1 MADEEQKH
9 PHNQPRTF
17 MQKLSLFL
25 PLIIFGSLAI
35 FFLLQLTSGR
45 NAQDLPSVLIGK
57 QAPSLSMA
65 AIEGSG
71 VPALNDA
78 AISGKVTLV
87 NVWASWCVPCRQEH
101 PFLLELSK
109 DPRIQIVGL
118 NYKDKNE
125 NALKFLTELGNPYT
139 AIGIDPNGAAS
150 IDWGVYGVP
159 ETFLISRSGEILYKH
174 IGPIDARGF
183 EAKVLPAIEAALK

>member
-1 MADEEQKH
+1 MTEETQR
-9 PHNQPRTF
+9 QPRTSV
-17 MQKLSLFL
+17 QKIALFL
-25 PLIIFGSLAI
+25 PLIIFGGLAV

-57 QAPSLSMA
+57 QAPPLSMEK
-65 AIEGSG
+65 IEGSG
-71 VPALNDA
+71 VPALTTE
-78 AISGKVTLV
+78 AISGKLTLV

-125 NALKFLTELGNPYT
+125 NALKFLNELGNPYT
-139 AIGIDPNGAAS
+139 AIGVDPNGAAS

-159 ETFLISRSGEILYKH
+159 ETFLVSPSGEILYKH

>member
-1 MADEEQKH
+1 MNKEEQKQ
-9 PHNQPRTF
+9 PDNQPRTF
-17 MQKLSLFL
+17 AQKIALFL
-25 PLIIFGSLAI
+25 PLIIFGGLAV

-57 QAPSLSMA
+57 QAPPLSMET
-65 AIEGSG
+65 IEGSG
-71 VPALNDA
+71 VPALTTE
-78 AISGKVTLV
+78 AISGKLTLV

-125 NALKFLTELGNPYT
+125 NALKFLNELGNPYT
-139 AIGIDPNGAAS
+139 AIGVDPNGAAS

-159 ETFLISRSGEILYKH
+159 ETFLVSPSGEILYKH

-183 EAKVLPAIEAALK
+183 QAKVLPAIEAAL

>member
-1 MADEEQKH
+1 MSEEDQK
-9 PHNQPRTF
+9 QTRTLP
-17 MQKLSLFL
+17 QKIALFL
-25 PLIIFGSLAI
+25 PLIIFGGLAI

-57 QAPSLSMA
+57 QAPSLSME

-71 VPALNDA
+71 IPALNTE
-78 AISGKVTLV
+78 AISGKLTLV

-109 DPRIQIVGL
+109 DPRVQIVGL

-125 NALKFLTELGNPYT
+125 NALKFLNELGNPYT
-139 AIGIDPNGAAS
+139 AVGVDPNGAAS

-159 ETFLISRSGEILYKH
+159 ETFLISPSGEILYKH

-183 EAKVLPAIEAALK
+183 EAKILPAIEAAQ